1 MGAFS
6 HQRISMD
13 RVVADINP
21 DRRHGV
27 DRMARVGFGF
37 RGPDGPGFNP
47 PGIRCER
54 AELRGPLGQLPLSLT
69 VEMDSRDAAAGAEL
83 EAEYLVEVLDPSLV
97 TQLLDS
103 FTVLLDDAL
112 AEPEKRLAHLTILSA
127 GDAAWLRSVT
137 HGDDFE
143 AAAATLGDLVA
154 EQAARTPG
162 QAAVIYEGRHY
173 TYRDIDEAANRF
185 AHWLIEQGIGRGH
198 RVAVLLDKSPDLVIT
213 ALGILKA
220 GAVYTPVDPEYPA
233 ERIDYILSD
242 CAAALVL
249 RERVTGLDDYPAH
262 RPHVPVQPADT
273 AYLIY
278 TSGSTGLP
286 KGVAVPHAPAS
297 EYFRWFGDEYRVS
310 SHDRLLQVASPS
322 FDVSIGEIL
331 GTLICGARLVIP
343 RPDGL
348 RDIGYLTDLLQR
360 EGITSMHFVPS
371 LLGLFL
377 SLPGVAQWRTLRRV
391 PIGGE
396 ALPGE
401 LADKFHATF
410 DALLHNFYGP
420 TETVVNANR
429 YPVEGGQGGPTC
441 RWKPKINTTVHLLDA
456 SLQPVPVGVIGE
468 IYWWNAFGP
477 RLSSAPCADCGTVR
491 RRPVP
496 GGRAVVPHRRPGAA
510 QRRGRHRV
518 HRARGRA
525 GENRRFRIEL
535 GEVAAAI
542 SVDPSVGQAVVLAS
556 DLPSLGK
563 SLIAYVTPAPEDS
576 VDVERIR
583 SRVAAALPEYM
594 TPAAYVVVDEIP
606 ITANGKI
613 DRSALPEPTIAPVT
627 EYREPAGDTER
638 VIAGLFERLL
648 ERGPIGADDSFFAL
662 GGHSLVATR
671 LVAAIRAQLNVDINV
686 REVFESGTVA
696 GLADIVDRRAR
707 GENLTTRPAL
717 VAVSDEGPRQ
727 LSASQLRSW
736 FAYRVEGPNRVSNI
750 PFAAEITGAVD
761 VEALQTAVRDV
772 VERHEVLRST
782 YREIDGVPMQIVNE
796 AVDLPVRHAVGDG
809 PEWVAERLVDERHYR
824 FELESELPVRAAVFS
839 TPDDTHVLSLVVHH
853 IAADHW
859 SAGVLLSDL
868 LTAYRARAGG
878 HAPGWAPLAVQYR
891 DYAAWQAELL
901 APDGHIVTD
910 ADGVLEDHARRAPRG
925 GGPRARRAAARGTQR
940 GREARSSSSIAAR
953 TRAKLAAL
961 SRELGVTEF
970 MLLQAAVAV
979 VLHKTGAGADIPL
992 GTPVAGRSESALDQL
1007 VGFFINIVVLRN
1019 DLSGDPTLREVL
1031 APGPR
1036 YRAGRPTRTRICRS
1050 IGWSMRSTA
1059 DAVVGAQSAVLG
1071 CRACA

>member
-1 MGAFS
+1 M
-6 HQRISMD
+6 
-13 RVVADINP
+13 N
-21 DRRHGV
+21 
-27 DRMARVGFGF
+27 
-37 RGPDGPGFNP
+37 
-47 PGIRCER
+47 
-54 AELRGPLGQLPLSLT
+54 
-69 VEMDSRDAAAGAEL
+69 
-83 EAEYLVEVLDPSLV
+83 
-97 TQLLDS
+97 
-103 FTVLLDDAL
+103 
-112 AEPEKRLAHLTILSA
+112 
-127 GDAAWLRSVT
+127 
-137 HGDDFE
+137 
-143 AAAATLGDLVA
+143 AT
-154 EQAARTPG
+154 
-162 QAAVIYEGRHY
+162 
-173 TYRDIDEAANRF
+173 
-185 AHWLIEQGIGRGH
+185 
-198 RVAVLLDKSPDLVIT
+198 
-213 ALGILKA
+213 
-220 GAVYTPVDPEYPA
+220 
-233 ERIDYILSD
+233 
-242 CAAALVL
+242 
-249 RERVTGLDDYPAH
+249 
-262 RPHVPVQPADT
+262 
-273 AYLIY
+273 
-278 TSGSTGLP
+278 
-286 KGVAVPHAPAS
+286 
-297 EYFRWFGDEYRVS
+297 
-310 SHDRLLQVASPS
+310 
-322 FDVSIGEIL
+322 
-331 GTLICGARLVIP
+331 
-343 RPDGL
+343 
-348 RDIGYLTDLLQR
+348 
-360 EGITSMHFVPS
+360 
-371 LLGLFL
+371 
-377 SLPGVAQWRTLRRV
+377 
-391 PIGGE
+391 
-396 ALPGE
+396 
-401 LADKFHATF
+401 
-410 DALLHNFYGP
+410 
-420 TETVVNANR
+420 R
-429 YPVEGGQGGPTC
+429 YPVEGRQGSRTVPIG
-441 RWKPKINTTVHLLDA
+441 KPKINTTVHLLDA

-468 IYWWNAFGP
+468 IYIG
-477 RLSSAPCADCGTVR
+477 GTHLAH
-491 RRPVP
+491 
-496 GGRAVVPHRRPGAA
+496 GYHRRPALTAERFVADPFRAGGRLYRTGDLA
-510 QRRGRHRV
+510 RRNVEGDIEFI
-518 HRARGRA
+518 GRA
-525 GENRRFRIEL
+525 DEQVKIRGFRIEL

-563 SLIAYVTPAPEDS
+563 SLIAYVTPAPGDS

-613 DRSALPEPTIAPVT
+613 DRSALPEPTFAPVT
-627 EYREPAGDTER
+627 EYREPAGETER

-671 LVAAIRAQLNVDINV
+671 LVAAIRAQLDVDINV

-736 FAYRVEGPNRVSNI
+736 FAYRVEGPNRVNNI

-772 VERHEVLRST
+772 VERHEILRST

-809 PEWVAERLVDERHYR
+809 PEWVAERLVDERHYC
-824 FELESELPVRAAVFS
+824 FELETELPIRAAVFS

-910 ADGVLEDHARRAPRG
+910 QTEYWKTTLAGLPEEAGLEPDVQRPAALSGAGSAIDFEIGAP
-925 GGPRARRAAARGTQR
+925 
-940 GREARSSSSIAAR
+940 

-1031 APGPR
+1031 A
-1036 YRAGRPTRTRICRS
+1036 RARDTALGAYANQDLPFDRVVDALRPTRSLARNPLFSVVVHVREHWASARAVDTGDTTFTVLQPTFDMAHADLS
-1050 IGWSMRSTA
+1050 FNFFATA
-1059 DAVVGAQSAVLG
+1059 DAYTGSIIYRTELYKPETVERLADWLRRVLDFFADAPDSTLRQVSLLEAAEQRRILDEWGDGQVYVLDEALTPVPCGVIGDVYYAGGQSVWAYWRDAGLTASRLVANPHGASGTRLYRSDERARWVSDGRLELIERAERSDGHSGTQMLVGDTSGLTEPPSSDTEHALAALFEHLLGVEDVGRPDDFFMLGGDSILAVQMAARARDAGLAITPRMVFEHPTLAGLAAAIDASEGESGHDVRREPMSASGLSADELSSLQASWVASG
-1071 CRACA
+1071 PS